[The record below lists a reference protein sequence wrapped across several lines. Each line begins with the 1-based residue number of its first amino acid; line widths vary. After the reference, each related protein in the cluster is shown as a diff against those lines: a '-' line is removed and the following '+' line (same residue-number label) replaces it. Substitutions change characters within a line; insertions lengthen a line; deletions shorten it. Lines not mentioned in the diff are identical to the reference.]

1 MSIDAYIH
9 HAEGALAPEAAGKT
23 RAGTLA
29 FGFHGTGGSEMQTV
43 PLLRDLLPGAAI
55 VAPRGDVSEGGAP
68 RFFRR
73 RAEGVYDMAD
83 LARATAKLGA
93 FVAAHVAAMRPA
105 RVVGLGYS
113 NGANILASVIF
124 THPSLF
130 TDAVLM
136 HPLIPWAPKAVDVRT
151 RVLITAGEND
161 PICPPSMTRSLES
174 WFVGHATSVDV
185 VWHAGGHEIAP
196 AEIAGAARFLGT
208 PAPTPVTTRSE

>member
-1 MSIDAYIH
+1 MSIDAYLH
-9 HAEGALAPEAAGKT
+9 HAEKGLVHDAAGKT

-29 FGFHGTGGSEMQTV
+29 FGFHGTGGNEMQMV
-43 PLLRDLLPGAAI
+43 PLLRDLLPEAAI
-55 VAPRGDVSEGGAP
+55 IAPRGDVSEHGAP
-68 RFFRR
+68 RFFLR

-83 LARATAKLGA
+83 LARATAKLGE
-93 FVAAHVAAMRPA
+93 FVAAHVEAMRPA

-124 THPSLF
+124 SRPSLF

-136 HPLIPWAPKAVDVRT
+136 HPLIPWAPKAMDVRT

-174 WFVGHATSVDV
+174 WFVSHATSVEV
-185 VWHAGGHEIAP
+185 IWHPGGHEIAP
-196 AEIAGAARFLGT
+196 AEIAGTARFLGT
-208 PAPTPVTTRSE
+208 PALTRSE